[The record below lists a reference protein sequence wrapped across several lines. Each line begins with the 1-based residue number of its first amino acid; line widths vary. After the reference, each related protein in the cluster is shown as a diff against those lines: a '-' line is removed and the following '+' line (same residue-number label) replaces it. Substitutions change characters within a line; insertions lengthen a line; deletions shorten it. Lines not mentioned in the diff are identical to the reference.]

1 MNSSADYFL
10 RCSHAIGKSIFLIY
24 SLLYRLER
32 RLPTAIELMGYDL
45 ILFSAGGVTVH
56 NPKRDSWC
64 LPEDCWAL
72 SDSNACVSHPCQA
85 FRISGAP
92 RVIQTMPPEPHTIG
106 RKSGA
111 SRWVPV

>member
-1 MNSSADYFL
+1 
-10 RCSHAIGKSIFLIY
+10 
-24 SLLYRLER
+24 
-32 RLPTAIELMGYDL
+32 MGYDF

-92 RVIQTMPPEPHTIG
+92 RVIQTMLPEPHREKEW
-106 RKSGA
+106 RKQMGA
-111 SRWVPV
+111 GVVIADLPTLFEIAAVVFVRSDVLCRPCTNDHILVHP